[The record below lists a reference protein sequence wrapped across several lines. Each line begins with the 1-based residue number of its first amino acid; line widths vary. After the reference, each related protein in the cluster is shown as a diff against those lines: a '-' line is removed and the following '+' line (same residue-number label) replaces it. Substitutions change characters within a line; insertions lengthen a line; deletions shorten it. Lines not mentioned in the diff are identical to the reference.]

1 MGGGELQVM
10 YEVIFLGT
18 SHDFTTK
25 RRSCAGLLIEAP
37 DFRMLVEASPGIVPR
52 LAKIDVAADDIR
64 FLFISHSHGGHTLGF
79 PMLVLNR
86 IRAATRLQV
95 YAAQDTLS
103 TLQMLWTLAYA
114 DFDSNY
120 LKCDWHRLSDRRL
133 DKVQVT
139 PGVTLCSVVVPYP
152 PGAMTLA
159 ARWDFADGPSVA
171 YVTDTIPNTASIQ
184 LAQGSDLLIHEATF
198 SAELQPDADPAMHF
212 HSTARQAGEV
222 ARQAGCP
229 RLALVHLGPTISDYP
244 EMLAEEARADTDL
257 CVIVPEDG
265 QRVRLDAEWE

>member
-1 MGGGELQVM
+1 M
-10 YEVIFLGT
+10 YNVVFLGT
-18 SHDFTTK
+18 ANAFPSE

-52 LAKIDVAADDIR
+52 LAKIGVSADDIR
-64 FLFISHSHGGHTLGF
+64 HVFISHSHGDHMLGF
-79 PMLVLNR
+79 PILVLNR

-133 DKVQVT
+133 DEVEIVS
-139 PGVTLCSVVVPYP
+139 GVTLRTIVVPYP

-159 ARWDFADGPSVA
+159 ARWDFTDGPSVT

-184 LAQGSDLLIHEATF
+184 LAEGSDLLIHEATY
-198 SAELQPDADPAMHF
+198 SAVLQPDADPAMHF
-212 HSTARQAGEV
+212 HSTARQAGEI
-222 ARQAGCP
+222 ARQADCS
-229 RLALVHLGPTISDYP
+229 RLALVHLGPVTGDQPDVLI
-244 EMLAEEARADTDL
+244 EEARDGTDL
-257 CVIVPEDG
+257 HVIVPEDG
-265 QRVRLDAEWE
+265 ERVRLDVESE

>member
-1 MGGGELQVM
+1 M
-10 YEVIFLGT
+10 YNVVFLGT
-18 SHDFTTK
+18 ANAFPSK

-52 LAKIDVAADDIR
+52 LAKIDVAAADIR
-64 FLFISHSHGGHTLGF
+64 FVFISHSHGDHTLGF
-79 PMLVLNR
+79 PLLVLNR
-86 IRAATRLQV
+86 IKAATRLQV

-133 DKVQVT
+133 DEVEVT
-139 PGVTLCSVVVPYP
+139 PAVTLRTIVVPYP
-152 PGAMTLA
+152 PGATTLA
-159 ARWDFADGPSVA
+159 ARWDFSAGPSVT

-184 LAQGSDLLIHEATF
+184 LAQGSDLLIHEASF
-198 SAELQPDADPAMHF
+198 SAVLQPDADPAMHF

-229 RLALVHLGPTISDYP
+229 RLALVHLGSEISDHP
-244 EMLAEEARADTDL
+244 DVLVEEACADTDL
-257 CVIVPEDG
+257 RVIVPEDG
-265 QRVRLDAEWE
+265 QRVRLDVESE

>member
-1 MGGGELQVM
+1 MGGGRLQVM
-10 YEVIFLGT
+10 YEVVFLGT
-18 SHDFTTK
+18 SHAFTTK

-37 DFRMLVEASPGIVPR
+37 DFRMLVEASPGIMPR
-52 LAKIDVAADDIR
+52 LAKIGVAAADIR
-64 FLFISHSHGGHTLGF
+64 HVFISHSHGDHTLGF

-120 LKCDWHRLSDRRL
+120 LKCDWHRMSEHRL
-133 DKVQVT
+133 DEAEVA
-139 PGVTLCSVVVPYP
+139 PGVTLRTIVVPYP
-152 PGAMTLA
+152 PGATTLA
-159 ARWDFADGPSVA
+159 ARWDFADGPSVT

-184 LAQGSDLLIHEATF
+184 LAQGSDLLIHEATH
-198 SAELQPDADPAMHF
+198 SAVLEPDADPAMHF

-229 RLALVHLGPTISDYP
+229 RLALVHLGPEISDYP
-244 EMLAEEARADTDL
+244 EVLVEEARADTDL
-257 CVIVPEDG
+257 QVIVPEDG
-265 QRVRLDAEWE
+265 ERVRIEVEGE